1 MSVSTYDFGDGM
13 KYVECTTYD
22 EVEDVIQ
29 FLMDAGYGT
38 GDHTPHRLAQLVAQT
53 YPYVGVS
60 EYGNITGWTGRRGK
74 PVMSY
79 ADFVQRYKVRCVISD
94 IDDLL

>member
-1 MSVSTYDFGDGM
+1 MDTSIFDFGDGI
-13 KYVECTTYD
+13 KYVKCATYN
-22 EVEDVIQ
+22 EAEDVIQ
-29 FLMDAGYGT
+29 FLMDAGYKT
-38 GDHTPHRLAQLVAQT
+38 GSHTPHRLAQLVAQT

-60 EYGNITGWTGRRGK
+60 EHGTITGWTGRRAH

-79 ADFVQRYKVRCVISD
+79 VDFVQRGKVHCTISN